1 MHTTNKES
9 KVTLFRVLSMFPLSS
24 QNHWPAAKLAF
35 IELCKKHTVPK
46 KDPPVS
52 MDEIQTTNQT
62 YV

>member
-1 MHTTNKES
+1 MHTTKKES
-9 KVTLFRVLSMFPLSS
+9 KVALRRVLSKFPLSS
-24 QNHWPAAKLAF
+24 QNHWPAAKHAF
-35 IELCKKHTVPK
+35 VELRKRHTVPK